1 MNLKE
6 PRVSRLLGILIEK
19 IDYKDQEKFLE
30 DAGKAKTLR
39 TFLKNYSNYR
49 KIQ

>member
-30 DAGKAKTLR
+30 DAEKAKSLR
-39 TFLKNYSNYR
+39 TFLKNYPSYQ
-49 KIQ
+49 KV